1 MEIIIG
7 KNAGLCSVAQRAID
21 KLLEETKN
29 GNVYCLGEIVHNRNV
44 IDSLKKAGV
53 CFINNIDESKGTTII
68 GAHGVTKDIYD
79 KTDKMNKEVID
90 LTCPVIIKIKKM
102 AEEYSKKG
110 YFIIIVGKSN
120 HTEVLGIKSIVGS
133 EFTNIQNKYE
143 IPDVIKIISN
153 KKRVL
158 VISQTTF
165 NSNIFDEII
174 EELKKTIKSDVIL
187 EINKTI
193 CLTTLD
199 RQKETKEMAK
209 SVDVMIIVGDKNS
222 SNTTELYNI
231 AHKYCENTQ
240 FICCLEE
247 LNFNLLRKSYK
258 IGIMGGAS
266 TPKEDILKV
275 KNELLT
281 SDRIKQ

>member
-7 KNAGLCSVAQRAID
+7 KNAGLCSIAQRAVD

-29 GNVYCLGEIVHNRNV
+29 GSVYCLGEIVHNRNV

-79 KTDKMNKEVID
+79 KTNKMKKEVID

-110 YFIIIVGKSN
+110 YFIIIVGKSK

-133 EFTNIQNKYE
+133 EFTNIQNIYE
-143 IPDVIKIISN
+143 IPDVIKIINN

-193 CLTTLD
+193 CPTTLD
-199 RQKETKEMAK
+199 RQKETKEMAEN
-209 SVDVMIIVGDKNS
+209 VDVMIIVGDKNS
-222 SNTTELYNI
+222 SNTTELYNV
-231 AHKYCENTQ
+231 ACKYCRNTQ
-240 FICCLEE
+240 FVCNAEE
-247 LNFNLLRKSYK
+247 LDFSLIKKSFK
-258 IGIMGGAS
+258 IGIMAGAS
-266 TPKEDILKV
+266 TPKEDIFKIKDVLLK
-275 KNELLT
+275 NN
-281 SDRIKQ
+281 S